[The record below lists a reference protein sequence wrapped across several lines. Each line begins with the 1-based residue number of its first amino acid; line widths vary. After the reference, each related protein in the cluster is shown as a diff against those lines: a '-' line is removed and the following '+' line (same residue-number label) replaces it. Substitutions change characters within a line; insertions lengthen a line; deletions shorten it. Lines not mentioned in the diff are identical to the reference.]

1 MSGGRK
7 RILCPF
13 TVRKKSKSLEYDKR
27 KIYAGKK
34 KRKFS
39 WNNSWSY
46 YNHEGWFEKF
56 LNGKGAFYNGSS
68 SADSDNDDEDYNKN
82 NEQQQLS

>member
-1 MSGGRK
+1 MTREK
-7 RILCPF
+7 YMP
-13 TVRKKSKSLEYDKR
+13 E
-27 KIYAGKK
+27 K
-34 KRKFS
+34 KRES
-39 WNNSWSY
+39 LAETDSWSY

-68 SADSDNDDEDYNKN
+68 SADSDNDDGNYNKN

>member
-7 RILCPF
+7 WILYPF
-13 TVRKKSKSLEYDKR
+13 TGRKKTKSLEYDKR
-27 KIYAGKK
+27 KIYAGWK

-39 WNNSWSY
+39 WNRQLIILQSRGMVW
-46 YNHEGWFEKF
+46 KI
-56 LNGKGAFYNGSS
+56 LKGAFYNGSS
-68 SADSDNDDEDYNKN
+68 SADGDNDDENYNKN